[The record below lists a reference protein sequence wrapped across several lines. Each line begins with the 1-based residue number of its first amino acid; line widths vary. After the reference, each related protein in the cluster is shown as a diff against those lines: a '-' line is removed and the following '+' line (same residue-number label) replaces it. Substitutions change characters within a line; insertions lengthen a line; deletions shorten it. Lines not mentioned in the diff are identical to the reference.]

1 MTTDSLRLAAMK
13 KRVVQAMFTDMAD
26 QDYLAARLAYGAEM
40 FNLFF
45 WSAGQAIEKYLKA
58 SLLLN
63 GLSAKGYGHNLEKL
77 FADVCEYASDLF
89 PEKLSKPE
97 GLEVDSLFEWDI
109 WPDESPAQFVKR
121 FNSYANANI
130 RYNAFPFAVHT
141 RDLFGLDQFVFHAR
155 RAAMS
160 LDDHPLKRV
169 PKDWRELLKES
180 SGFQPHRTDFN
191 KPLEKL
197 RGKDMYEAA
206 LSWNFPLAPKDY
218 PHENSPIRS
227 VIYTPF
233 YAMAILGAEEQDSD
247 GTEMA
252 DLADWIVSNIE
263 LPKNLK
269 RELRKQAAALR
280 GAQAEEDKEAG
291 ASPQTAQNPNAST
304 KGDTP

>member
-1 MTTDSLRLAAMK
+1 MK

-63 GLSAKGYGHNLEKL
+63 GRSAKGYEHNLEEL
-77 FADVCEYASDLF
+77 FAEVCEYASELF
-89 PEKLSKPE
+89 PAKLSKPE
-97 GLEVDSLFEWDI
+97 GLEVNSFFGWDT

-121 FNSYANANI
+121 FNSYANANV
-130 RYNAFPFAVHT
+130 RYNAFSFVVHT
-141 RDLFGLDQFVFHAR
+141 RDLFCLDQFVFHAR

-160 LDDHPLKRV
+160 LDDYPLRKV

-180 SGFQPHRTDFN
+180 PGFQPHRTDFN
-191 KPLEKL
+191 KPLERL

-227 VIYTPF
+227 VMYTPF
-233 YAMAILGAEEQDSD
+233 YVMTILGAEEQDSD

-252 DLADWIVSNIE
+252 DLADWVVGNIK
-263 LPKNLK
+263 LPKDIK
-269 RELRKQAAALR
+269 RELRKQAAVLR
-280 GAQAEEDKEAG
+280 GAQAEGDKEIG
-291 ASPQTAQNPNAST
+291 ASSQTASDPNASN
-304 KGDTP
+304 KDDTT